1 VTTKANTQDALTYSI
16 AGLPPGAT
24 ISPTATY
31 GKALL
36 TWTLGNYPVTIT
48 VTDSGNGT
56 ADTLSN
62 TLAFTLVV
70 RSTNLAPVLGT
81 IGNRTVAEDGTLT
94 FQLNGSD
101 ANGDR
106 LSYQGSNLPNGAQL
120 NPKTGV
126 FTWTPTV
133 GTVGNYD
140 LQFTT
145 TDGNQSSS
153 ENVKITV
160 THTNHAPWLTPLP
173 LQRGSE
179 TKQLI
184 FNVIGNDIDG
194 DGLIYTIDGVQRDG
208 VALPIPQGVYLNQT
222 SGKFVW
228 TPNYD
233 QAGDYVFTF
242 AAIDPYGQRDSKNIR
257 VLIDNVNRK
266 PSLKI
271 SDRGTVI
278 GQEVRFV
285 LPAQDP
291 DIGTTLTYQAIG
303 LPAGATFNSQTGEF
317 RWVPTAGQLGDYPIS
332 FSVSDGEL
340 VVQQTA
346 TVKVLN
352 QLQPPQVLLEVT
364 PSFPVLP
371 GQKTI
376 ISVLANSIADIA
388 TIQVKVDG
396 VLVDTFKYN
405 GFRNGGDLTFS
416 SAQTGRHEVEV
427 LVTDLDGLTTKTT
440 HVVKVKDPLDTAAP
454 VVAFDSGLNGAR
466 LTATTEILAKV
477 VDSNLDE
484 WQLEIGESGTTNY
497 RVMSSGYATTNNLAA
512 LATLDPQTLVN
523 GFYRLKLTARDIS
536 GRTSVSQA
544 IVEVNTATK
553 SSFTRQETDLTL
565 TLGGMPIA
573 LTRQYNASTGQWTF
587 GYDPHL
593 QVNVAENAPLT
604 VGVVHLRKG

>member
-1 VTTKANTQDALTYSI
+1 VPIYVVDKNQDALTYSI

-36 TWTLGNYPVTIT
+36 TWTPTSADLGNYPVTIT

-56 ADTLSN
+56 STTMSN

-94 FQLNGSD
+94 FQLNGTD
-101 ANGDR
+101 GDGDR
-106 LSYQGSNLPNGAQL
+106 LSYQVSNLPNGAEL

-126 FTWTPTV
+126 FTWTPRV

-145 TDGNQSSS
+145 TDGHQSSS

-160 THTNHAPWLTPLP
+160 THTNHGPWLTPLP

-184 FNVIGNDIDG
+184 FNIIGNDIDG

-222 SGKFVW
+222 TGKFVW

-242 AAIDPYGQRDSKNIR
+242 AAIDPYGQRDSKGIR

-278 GQEVRFV
+278 GKEVRFL

-291 DIGTTLTYQAIG
+291 DLGTTLTYQAIG
-303 LPAGATFNSQTGEF
+303 LPAGATFNAQTGEF
-317 RWVPTAGQLGDYPIS
+317 KWVPTAGQLGDYPVS
-332 FSVSDGEL
+332 FRLINKKIDPF
-340 VVQQTA
+340 T
-346 TVKVLN
+346 
-352 QLQPPQVLLEVT
+352 
-364 PSFPVLP
+364 
-371 GQKTI
+371 
-376 ISVLANSIADIA
+376 
-388 TIQVKVDG
+388 
-396 VLVDTFKYN
+396 
-405 GFRNGGDLTFS
+405 
-416 SAQTGRHEVEV
+416 
-427 LVTDLDGLTTKTT
+427 
-440 HVVKVKDPLDTAAP
+440 PLD
-454 VVAFDSGLNGAR
+454 
-466 LTATTEILAKV
+466 
-477 VDSNLDE
+477 
-484 WQLEIGESGTTNY
+484 
-497 RVMSSGYATTNNLAA
+497 
-512 LATLDPQTLVN
+512 
-523 GFYRLKLTARDIS
+523 
-536 GRTSVSQA
+536 
-544 IVEVNTATK
+544 
-553 SSFTRQETDLTL
+553 
-565 TLGGMPIA
+565 
-573 LTRQYNASTGQWTF
+573 
-587 GYDPHL
+587 
-593 QVNVAENAPLT
+593 
-604 VGVVHLRKG
+604 